1 MQTNKSSWAKKEKQ
15 YPQEA
20 LTKFLQEEP
29 IKVLVSDYYPCLS
42 LDGDIWFSSS
52 FFIVNLSR
60 IIFKRIFLSPK
71 TNIINQVLSEK
82 VLVPLNYTTMKSW
95 QVVNEWWFVNP
106 MSFI

>member
-1 MQTNKSSWAKKEKQ
+1 MQTNRSSWAKKEKNI
-15 YPQEA
+15 PKK

-71 TNIINQVLSEK
+71 TNIINQVLQFPRK
-82 VLVPLNYTTMKSW
+82 
-95 QVVNEWWFVNP
+95 F
-106 MSFI
+106 